1 MCMFSSKA
9 MKNRIKVLSESL
21 EEFGLTEIEYKG
33 LRVSRGGGVAP
44 APQVCAPVVNTQ
56 VVADKKEEAV
66 EEAAVDMS
74 KAVKSPMVGVAYTKP
89 DPDSSDFVKVGDKV
103 SVGTTLCL
111 IEAMKTYN
119 PVKSDKA
126 GVVKKILVKG
136 GDSVEFEQPLFIID

>member
-1 MCMFSSKA
+1 

-33 LRVSRGGGVAP
+33 LRVSRGGSASA

-66 EEAAVDMS
+66 EDDSAIDMS

-89 DPDSSDFVKVGDKV
+89 DPDSPEFVKVGDKV
-103 SVGTTLCL
+103 SEGTTLCL

-119 PVKSDKA
+119 PVKSDRS
-126 GVVKKILVKG
+126 GTVKKILVKG
-136 GDSVEFEQPLFIID
+136 GDSVEFEQPLFIIE